1 MDSKKKATLVKRA
14 FSNQDLGGETVTS
27 LIGSA
32 LCEEPLLD
40 VIKERDP
47 LTTYIFNSIVDADEE
62 DDAEINIAYGID
74 QLQRALIA
82 LKNNRP

>member
-1 MDSKKKATLVKRA
+1 MDNKNKATLVKIA
-14 FSNQDLGGETVTS
+14 FSNQDLGGKTVAS
-27 LIGSA
+27 LIESA

-74 QLQRALIA
+74 QLKRALRA
-82 LKNNRP
+82 LENNRA